1 MKKLGLLLLAV
12 IFTVG
17 CSSTKT
23 AVAKDEV
30 KQEKNTGK
38 LSFEYEA
45 STRGAYRKVVITKD
59 SVVTILDHEMK
70 NVTTKP
76 TKKADWDNLNASYNK
91 IRDQRIKLEELKAP
105 SNKSFSDGAMG
116 ANLKIIVS
124 DQIFYTPTF
133 DHGNPPAE
141 VAILVGKIILMSDFP
156 KTK

>member
-1 MKKLGLLLLAV
+1 MKKLGLLLLT
-12 IFTVG
+12 IILTVS

-23 AVAKDEV
+23 AVAKDAV
-30 KQEKNTGK
+30 KQEKNTDK

-45 STRGAYRKVVITKD
+45 STRGAYKKVVITKD
-59 SVVTILDHEMK
+59 STVTIHDHEMK

-76 TKKADWDNLNASYNK
+76 TKKADWDILNAAYNK
-91 IRDQRIKLEELKAP
+91 VRDQRLNLDELKAP
-105 SNKSFSDGAMG
+105 SNKSFHDGAMA

-141 VAILVGKIILMSDFP
+141 IAVLVGKIISMSDI
-156 KTK
+156 KKK

>member
-1 MKKLGLLLLAV
+1 MKKLGLLLLTI

-23 AVAKDEV
+23 AVAKDAV
-30 KQEKNTGK
+30 KQEKNTDK

-45 STRGAYRKVVITKD
+45 MTRGAYRKVVITKD
-59 SVVTILDHEMK
+59 STVTIHDHEMK

-76 TKKADWDNLNASYNK
+76 TKKADWDILNAAYNK
-91 IRDQRIKLEELKAP
+91 IRDKRLNLDELKAP
-105 SNKSFSDGAMG
+105 SNKSFSDGAMA

-124 DQIFYTPTF
+124 DQIFATPTF

-141 VAILVGKIILMSDFP
+141 IAVLVGKIVSMSDLS
-156 KTK
+156 KK